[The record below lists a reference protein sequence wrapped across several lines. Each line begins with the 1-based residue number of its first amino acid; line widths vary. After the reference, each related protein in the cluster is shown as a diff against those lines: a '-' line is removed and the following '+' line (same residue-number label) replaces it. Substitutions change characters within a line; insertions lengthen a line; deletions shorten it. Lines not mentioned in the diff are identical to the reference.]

1 MNTETE
7 RDELIELI
15 DDRIARALAH
25 DALRRITSIDSTQF
39 AALLEAIGG
48 TTTPP
53 AKTRLTFSITTP
65 CGVKIT
71 GDSPMALVL
80 KDNQSVT
87 YTIGGKDSAGNPA
100 GITGPVTWAL
110 SDSTV
115 LSVTPAAD
123 GMSAVV
129 AALGPLS
136 TAAGVQL
143 TVTDTGDGGLTGSD
157 NITVVASSPTSLSL
171 TPGAPTP

>member
-1 MNTETE
+1 MND
-7 RDELIELI
+7 DEWRGHLRNCI
-15 DDRIARALAH
+15 DARILDARILEAMRGPPEESQFDRL
-25 DALRRITSIDSTQF
+25 L
-39 AALLEAIGG
+39 AALQALGI
-48 TTTPP
+48 TQPT
-53 AKTRLTFSITTP
+53 KTRLTFTITLP
-65 CGVKIT
+65 CGSEIT
-71 GDSPMALVL
+71 GASPMALVL

-100 GITGPVTWAL
+100 TIAGPVTWAL

-143 TVTDTGDGGLTGSD
+143 TVSDTGDGGLTGSD
-157 NITVVASSPTSLSL
+157 NITVVSSSATSLTL
-171 TPGAPTP
+171 TAGAPTP